1 MSMNCTCIHLLFIK
15 HTGITLSKLI
25 SLDIDVSSSPSK
37 TGVFYENEE
46 IYVYVCQQAHWCGN
60 SQSCRTLL
68 TYLVND

>member
-1 MSMNCTCIHLLFIK
+1 MYTLK

-46 IYVYVCQQAHWCGN
+46 IYVCLSDEFVQAQWCGN
-60 SQSCRTLL
+60 S
-68 TYLVND
+68 